1 MGTLIVGAALQAHH
15 EVSARM
21 HGRKSADSKRIKNA
35 EDVEL
40 SLLGKVGAVGEDCER
55 DMHGQKVEV
64 RAGTS

>member
-1 MGTLIVGAALQAHH
+1 MGTLIVGAALQPHH
-15 EVSARM
+15 EVSTRM

-40 SLLGKVGAVGEDCER
+40 SLLGKVGAVGEDRER